1 MALLPP
7 AAALPGIVADIAHA
21 LPVQIISLTGEIWS
35 GDVREISLPG
45 SEGRFGVLAQH
56 APLLATLREGMV
68 SVFPVGAEPPLHVYV
83 SGGHVEVQPG
93 KVIVLADLGLRSEN
107 LDDARARAAR
117 EAAASPMATE
127 MTDPDNAKVHAELAL
142 QRLQQLRSLPFK

>member
-1 MALLPP
+1 MASPP
-7 AAALPGIVADIAHA
+7 PITALPGIVADVAHA
-21 LPVQIISLTGEIWS
+21 LSVQIISLTGEIWS

-45 SEGRFGVLAQH
+45 SEGRFGVLARH
-56 APLLATLREGMV
+56 APLLATLREGMI
-68 SVFPVGAEPPLHVYV
+68 SVFPLAAEPPLHVYV

-117 EAAASPMATE
+117 QAATSPMAAELTN
-127 MTDPDNAKVHAELAL
+127 PDNAKVHAELAW
-142 QRLQQLRSLPFK
+142 QRAQQLRPLPWK